1 MLQTPTKPTR
11 FLSALFIGQLTDFVT
26 YAVHKYEM
34 SLEEVLIVCLVASRS
49 TRTIIENNYDSKEF
63 GFENNSLPNKYRS
76 PVKLKHIYT
85 SLGINRETARRRLK
99 HLVGRKFLIK
109 TKEGFIF
116 PQQENEN
123 DYTRDIREKLSYYLE
138 TFKYKSANL

>member
-1 MLQTPTKPTR
+1 
-11 FLSALFIGQLTDFVT
+11 
-26 YAVHKYEM
+26 
-34 SLEEVLIVCLVASRS
+34 LIVCLVASRS

-76 PVKLKHIYT
+76 PVKLKQIYT